1 MTKILYLQKFR
12 ANMIKIFTS
21 DIPFC
26 KVTNYGTV
34 NVQMINLGEE
44 NVEEVGEKYENETF
58 KDE

>member
-1 MTKILYLQKFR
+1 
-12 ANMIKIFTS
+12 MIKIFTS
-21 DIPFC
+21 DITFC
-26 KVTNYGTV
+26 RLINYGTV